1 MTRSQQN
8 WVALGFAAAYLVCL
22 LFLPFYRVIVVCMSG
37 LVLMQYGYAVMYLP
51 LVLSLVMMLASVVLD
66 VKISIGVGAITFLV
80 TFVLLIAGNS
90 VLMNGNALAALA
102 GTAIN
107 QSVGMGITS
116 MIPVSA
122 GVGCIL
128 CLVLSAGFV
137 AVEILL
143 NQPAKKTPTSSSSPI
158 DEDFF

>member
-1 MTRSQQN
+1 
-8 WVALGFAAAYLVCL
+8 
-22 LFLPFYRVIVVCMSG
+22 
-37 LVLMQYGYAVMYLP
+37 
-51 LVLSLVMMLASVVLD
+51 
-66 VKISIGVGAITFLV
+66 
-80 TFVLLIAGNS
+80 
-90 VLMNGNALAALA
+90 
-102 GTAIN
+102 
-107 QSVGMGITS
+107 MGITS